1 MIPGRNG
8 KGKFCNDSDLPANR
22 GKRSLE
28 AEATARRLRHFRRMR
43 GQLLTDRGGEPT
55 QSQQILADNAASL
68 AVWLEERIAAMFEGA
83 PTNISE
89 LNGSMNTLR
98 RLLET
103 LGIERRPR
111 DITTLENYLAQR
123 DKQTVSG
130 NLAQ

>member
-1 MIPGRNG
+1 MIRDNTTGQFRND
-8 KGKFCNDSDLPANR
+8 KPPAES
-22 GKRSLE
+22 GKRSLD

-55 QSQQILADNAASL
+55 QAQQILADNAAAL
-68 AVWLEERIAAMFEGA
+68 ATKLEEQIAEMFDGH
-83 PTNISE
+83 PVNVGE
-89 LNGSMNTLR
+89 LCTMMNCLR

-111 DITTLENYLAQR
+111 DITTLENYIAER
-123 DKQTVSG
+123 SKQAANG